1 MPALR
6 ILLVPAILLASVFG
20 YVAVNPGGATVENPD
35 ATSTPRPTATPTP
48 PPQLPAGVSGRL
60 TYRTFRE
67 LVTVQLP
74 DVTELSR
81 VPVPPAQTVDANATG
96 AWWTYSGC
104 DQICNLQVRSE
115 GVTLVDLNVAGISV
129 TEWSPARARFAA
141 AVRTND
147 GRNQVVVIEGDATPS
162 LRVLSDTPD
171 IDTTTFIWL
180 DDTRLLL
187 SAQASG
193 VPSLYVLDTD
203 GQVERVAE
211 LASSAAY
218 LYPSPDRSRA
228 LFTQSAAAGWQL
240 WMFDATT
247 RRITNLGNM
256 GSDPKDGDAP
266 VESSPENT
274 GKGGPMYISWAPDGE
289 KVAFG
294 GGFEPPYI
302 MTTVRLDT
310 GSRAVTEF
318 TSGYPGEIRWTAD
331 SSAIGVSTYDI
342 ERTHHETWVIDPD
355 TGVGRYLMDGCVIVW
370 SPDGRFLAVHG
381 EDVPGIGIVDVASGA
396 IAQLTHEANDAPLR
410 WTE

>member
-81 VPVPPAQTVDANATG
+81 VSVPPAQTVDANATG

-129 TEWSPARARFAA
+129 TEWSPSRARFAA

-211 LASSAAY
+211 LASSAAD
-218 LYPSPDRSRA
+218 LAHAEAAMD
-228 LFTQSAAAGWQL
+228 AAANAGG
-240 WMFDATT
+240 TS
-247 RRITNLGNM
+247 RRTIGGRVFELRGNVWT
-256 GSDPKDGDAP
+256 DVAIRTKRAP
-266 VESSPENT
+266 VE
-274 GKGGPMYISWAPDGE
+274 I
-289 KVAFG
+289 
-294 GGFEPPYI
+294 EP
-302 MTTVRLDT
+302 
-310 GSRAVTEF
+310 F
-318 TSGYPGEIRWTAD
+318 
-331 SSAIGVSTYDI
+331 SSAYFALLRALPELEPIWKVLPSS
-342 ERTHHETWVIDPD
+342 V
-355 TGVGRYLMDGCVIVW
+355 TGGNRI
-370 SPDGRFLAVHG
+370 
-381 EDVPGIGIVDVASGA
+381 A
-396 IAQLTHEANDAPLR
+396 IAVQAGGRKQLSASELQDLVR
-410 WTE
+410 KFR